1 MLAVKPK
8 IILMDEPTS
17 ALDPISSSKIED
29 TLLELKKDFTII
41 IVTHNM
47 QQASRIADKTAF
59 MLNGDLIEYNKTSK
73 MFLNPDK
80 QQTSDYLNGEFG

>member
-1 MLAVKPK
+1 
-8 IILMDEPTS
+8 
-17 ALDPISSSKIED
+17 
-29 TLLELKKDFTII
+29 
-41 IVTHNM
+41 M